1 MRQLMRQFDP
11 RRDDVALLAAL
22 HAASFPDAWSAGFIR
37 DLLDSPGAFA
47 FVADSGFILARAA
60 GGEAEI
66 LTLAV
71 APEERRRGRGRA
83 LVREAAA
90 YAQGLGAATLF
101 LEVATDN
108 EPALKLYVGAG
119 FKPVGLR
126 KGYYQGKDAQI
137 LKAALPLPNSANFA

>member
-1 MRQLMRQFDP
+1 MSRLVDP
-11 RRDDVALLAAL
+11 RTEDVALLAAL
-22 HAASFPDAWSAGFIR
+22 HAASFADAWSAGFIR
-37 DLLDSPGAFA
+37 DLLESPGVFA
-47 FVADSGFILARAA
+47 FVANCGFILARAA

-66 LTLAV
+66 LTIAV
-71 APEERRRGRGRA
+71 APEARLRGTGRA

-90 YAQGLGAATLF
+90 YAQGLGATTLF

-119 FKPVGLR
+119 FEPVGLR

-137 LKAALPLPNSANFA
+137 LKAALPLPNSGDFA